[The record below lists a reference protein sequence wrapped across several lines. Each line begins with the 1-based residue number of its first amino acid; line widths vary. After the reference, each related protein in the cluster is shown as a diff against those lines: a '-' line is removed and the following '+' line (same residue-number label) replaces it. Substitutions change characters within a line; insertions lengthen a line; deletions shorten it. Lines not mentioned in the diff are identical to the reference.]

1 MLKLGLVLEER
12 SQNILIDMTT
22 GEIYARGNEIINDFL
37 KMHEDNYTLEI
48 I

>member
-1 MLKLGLVLEER
+1 MLKLGLLFEKN
-12 SQNILIDMTT
+12 QNILIDMTT

-37 KMHEDNYTLEI
+37 KLNENNYTLQI